1 MRRRPLSKRP
11 DRSCTFAAPHL
22 LACATLAIA
31 VASASH
37 AQNALDSR
45 PRTPGTTTPQRT
57 DPNAQRINPGGP
69 LNNGGRVT
77 PNSPN
82 SRTRQP
88 TKEMKGR
95 GQGNA
100 LDANLQVGS
109 GRMNSSAFQMD
120 FNARNL
126 IVTNSVAGGRGFRG
140 TVGYLAPT
148 DFRGVTAGDSTQNF
162 RANSAISST
171 AFIQAGGF
179 QERFSLAQGFGV
191 FEYRRDATPGMR
203 NPGAAA
209 AEGRVRL
216 DQAGS
221 NLAFARQQDAGIEPV
236 IFAQGMDSSRRS
248 VEFAASGLLGL
259 RSIRPDDAIDQSSL
273 PLYERARVRREVNE
287 GRLNEEFIIQ
297 PFNATLSRPTDGPID
312 AQIDPQ
318 MLTPNGTTRPPA
330 QNSAYDDIVRR
341 IVERYGD
348 RPDVRIDADP
358 RAVERARADIRKVTR
373 AFGTQ
378 GSDDNDDPIM
388 RDPTALP
395 DPTVPPTPAN
405 DTSPEGTPSPTRP
418 ETPEEKEARE
428 RERRTQEIKEAAN
441 VLNHG
446 TTVRD
451 LSPGDRAR
459 VDELVR
465 DAQRSIASS
474 EFFKAERLFN
484 QALLINPDNPLL
496 IAGLANTQIGAGL
509 YLSSALALRTLFADF
524 PEMIDVRY
532 DAKLLPSETRL
543 RLAVD
548 TLRARLDGKDGDSYG
563 LMLAYIGHQLGE
575 ETMVAEGLA
584 KMTGS
589 IENDLMREFLTDV
602 WLTPSGAGSDE
613 PKAEEPPADAPAD
626 AGSPAKPH

>member
-1 MRRRPLSKRP
+1 MRRRPISKHSVSP
-11 DRSCTFAAPHL
+11 RSLATPHL
-22 LACATLAIA
+22 LACATLVCA
-31 VASASH
+31 VASASF

-57 DPNAQRINPGGP
+57 DPNSQRINPGGP
-69 LNNGGRVT
+69 LNQGSRGT
-77 PNSPN
+77 PTTGP
-82 SRTRQP
+82 RGRQP
-88 TKEMKGR
+88 IKETKGR

-100 LDANLQVGS
+100 LDSNLQVGS
-109 GRMNSSAFQMD
+109 GRINSAAFQTD

-148 DFRGVTAGDSTQNF
+148 DFRGVTAGDSTQSF

-191 FEYRRDATPGMR
+191 FEYRRDATPAMR
-203 NPGAAA
+203 NPVAAA

-259 RSIRPDDAIDQSSL
+259 RSIRPDDAIDQSTL
-273 PLYERARVRREVNE
+273 PLFERARVRREVNE
-287 GRLNEEFIIQ
+287 GRLNEQLIIQ
-297 PFNATLSRPTDGPID
+297 PFNATLSRPSDARID
-312 AQIDPQ
+312 AQIDPPV
-318 MLTPNGTTRPPA
+318 LTPDGTPKPPA

-378 GSDDNDDPIM
+378 RDDDDPIM

-395 DPTVPPTPAN
+395 DPSAPKPAPTDTDPNVTPP
-405 DTSPEGTPSPTRP
+405 STRP
-418 ETPEEKEARE
+418 ETPEEADARE
-428 RERRTQEIKEAAN
+428 RERRTQEIREAAK

-459 VDELVR
+459 VDDLVR
-465 DAQRSIASS
+465 DAQRSLASG

-532 DAKLLPSETRL
+532 DAKLMPSETRL

-563 LMLAYIGHQLGE
+563 LMLAYIGHQLGDE
-575 ETMVAEGLA
+575 SIVAEGLA

-589 IENDLMREFLTDV
+589 IENDLMREFLSDV
-602 WLTPSGAGSDE
+602 WLARSDAAPSA
-613 PKAEEPPADAPAD
+613 PPAEEKPADPPADAGA
-626 AGSPAKPH
+626 PAKPN